1 MKNWYTK
8 INFKKSKEFISQG
21 TERILIRE
29 YRRSYKTTTPIFE
42 VDLRI
47 LVNYGCHLLYLRF
60 DILDDFLVIILFFCH
75 GKSWIFFGISFTK

>member
-42 VDLRI
+42 VHR
-47 LVNYGCHLLYLRF
+47 VY
-60 DILDDFLVIILFFCH
+60 
-75 GKSWIFFGISFTK
+75 